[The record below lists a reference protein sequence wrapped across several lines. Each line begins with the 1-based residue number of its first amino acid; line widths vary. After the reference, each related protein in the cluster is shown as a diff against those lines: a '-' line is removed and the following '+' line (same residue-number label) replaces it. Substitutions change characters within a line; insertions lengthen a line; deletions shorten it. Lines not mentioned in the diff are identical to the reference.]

1 MSFDVEVL
9 YIARK
14 REYRIVEVP
23 VDWHFHRETRVR
35 MMQDSLGMLLDILAL
50 RRNWLDGKYTRTR

>member
-14 REYRIVEVP
+14 RGYKIVEVP
-23 VDWHFHRETRVR
+23 VDWYFHSETRVR
-35 MMQDSLGMLLDILAL
+35 MVKDSLRMLMDVLIL
-50 RRNWLDGKYTRTR
+50 RRNWKSGKYDCKG

>member
-14 REYRIVEVP
+14 RGYKIVEVP
-23 VDWHFHRETRVR
+23 VDWYFHRETRVR
-35 MMQDSLGMLLDILAL
+35 MVEDSLRMLADVLIL
-50 RRNWLDGKYTRTR
+50 RKNWKNGKYERKI